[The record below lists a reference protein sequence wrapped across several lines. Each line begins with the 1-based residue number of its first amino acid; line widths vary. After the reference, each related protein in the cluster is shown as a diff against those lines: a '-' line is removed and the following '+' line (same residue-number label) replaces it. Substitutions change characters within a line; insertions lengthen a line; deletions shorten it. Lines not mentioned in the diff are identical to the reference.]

1 MTQPV
6 VTLKVN
12 LGSEVVAA
20 LRQMA
25 ACKDVSLTETLCRA
39 ISNELF
45 FTREQAA
52 GRRIL
57 LARPDGQLFAL
68 RGL

>member
-1 MTQPV
+1 MTQQV
-6 VTLKVN
+6 VTVKVN

-25 ACKDVSLTETLCRA
+25 AGKGVSLTETLRQA

-45 FTREQAA
+45 FTRQQAA

-57 LARPDGQLFAL
+57 LARPDGQLLEL